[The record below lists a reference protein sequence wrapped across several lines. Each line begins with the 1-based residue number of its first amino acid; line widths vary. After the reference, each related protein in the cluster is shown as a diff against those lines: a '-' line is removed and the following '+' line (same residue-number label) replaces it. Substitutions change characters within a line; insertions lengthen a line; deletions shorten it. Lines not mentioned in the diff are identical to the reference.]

1 MIASL
6 ACLDP
11 WLDICHSQS
20 GKFSVFVVVGY
31 VLDLLV
37 GYMPQSI
44 RRDQCF
50 VNFFICLFICF
61 WDIPGYFGPLVGYM
75 TQSIRLVQLVM
86 IGMVVSWL
94 LVNFTKALLYVCASL
109 VGSVAI
115 SEFC

>member
-20 GKFSVFVVVGY
+20 GKLGVFVVGY

-61 WDIPGYFGPLVGYM
+61 WDIPGYLGPLVGYM
-75 TQSIRLVQLVM
+75 PHSIRQVQLVM

-115 SEFC
+115 SELC